1 MWFYRLP
8 GSLMR
13 DSFSSIVGVQVG
25 SAWCLLCLCGAQGR
39 DRPTDTGLE
48 TCRLLGSERLA
59 EVPSDPQGV
68 PLAWPLAPGLAA
80 PAAPITTWFQAQ
92 LGASWSPLF
101 PRGSTASPDMC
112 WPVLSCPWLGRV
124 GGRWFPESP

>member
-13 DSFSSIVGVQVG
+13 DSFFSIVGVQVG
-25 SAWCLLCLCGAQGR
+25 SAWCLLCPFRAQGR

-48 TCRLLGSERLA
+48 MCRLLGSERLA
-59 EVPSDPQGV
+59 EVPSDPEGV

-80 PAAPITTWFQAQ
+80 PAAPITTWFQVQ
-92 LGASWSPLF
+92 LGVSRSPLL
-101 PRGSTASPDMC
+101 PRGSAASPGMC
-112 WPVLSCPWLGRV
+112 
-124 GGRWFPESP
+124 